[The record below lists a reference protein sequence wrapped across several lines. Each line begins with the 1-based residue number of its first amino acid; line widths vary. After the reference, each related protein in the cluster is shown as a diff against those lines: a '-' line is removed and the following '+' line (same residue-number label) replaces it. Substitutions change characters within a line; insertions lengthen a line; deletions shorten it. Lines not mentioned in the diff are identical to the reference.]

1 METESYGLLDL
12 RAGWR
17 GNIGSW
23 QLGPYVNLSNLT
35 DTEYNDNVRLN
46 AFGGRY
52 FEPAPG
58 FAVQGGLSLEYVF

>member
-1 METESYGLLDL
+1 MLDL

-17 GNIGSW
+17 GEIGSW
-23 QLGPYVNLSNLT
+23 QLGPYVGLSNLT
-35 DTEYNDNVRLN
+35 DTDYNDNVRLN

-58 FAVQGGLSLEYVF
+58 FAVQGGLSLEYGF